1 MVRLQLFGIAKQIW
15 SVSWKF
21 WIQILRT
28 LKPSYVT
35 TMHCINPNFSENN
48 NKSGKMAK
56 FKVNLANTHYTLI
69 KDVIKDNY
77 DW

>member
-1 MVRLQLFGIAKQIW
+1 
-15 SVSWKF
+15 
-21 WIQILRT
+21 
-28 LKPSYVT
+28 
-35 TMHCINPNFSENN
+35 MHCINPNFSENN